1 MNKQDR
7 AASLLS
13 GYFKLVFE
21 RAGLQWNGDNQA
33 EIEDLINLLWESR
46 QPEAQQPAPT
56 AAAPTDLLQQAISA
70 WRKAETTFGSV
81 EDAENE
87 WTIRDDARTLA
98 LLSLAQSAHKI
109 TELLADLNSATVQNA
124 STNIDDH
131 CKQCG
136 NSAAAAGHARW
147 TTCSVCQQPVC
158 DICAIQAFDGHFCTE
173 CMNAV
178 ATLQTRHLARSANQE

>member
-1 MNKQDR
+1 MNKQER
-7 AASLLS
+7 ATSLLS

-33 EIEDLINLLWESR
+33 EIEDLIDLLWESHH
-46 QPEAQQPAPT
+46 PEAQQPPPA

-70 WRKAETTFGSV
+70 WRKAETTFDSV
-81 EDAENE
+81 EEAGDE
-87 WTIRDDARTLA
+87 WTIRDGARTLA

-109 TELLADLNSATVQNA
+109 TELLADLKSATVQNA
-124 STNIDDH
+124 PTDIDDH

-136 NSAAAAGHARW
+136 KSAAAAGHARW
-147 TTCSVCQQPVC
+147 TTCSVCQRPIC

-173 CMNAV
+173 CINTIT
-178 ATLQTRHLARSANQE
+178 TLQTRHLARSANPE